1 MQITALNIQQP
12 DAAEFPTSYR
22 EKKIGRT
29 LYRVTS
35 VFTGEKELGAALEK
49 LAVQRVLDDMD
60 GRAKELLRA

>member
-1 MQITALNIQQP
+1 MQTTALNTQQP
-12 DAAEFPTSYR
+12 KAGEFPTSYR